1 MSSKYSLNVFNNLQ
15 KYYKRIMNSNNKL
28 PLGRWDLIY
37 DHRMQKRIDRA
48 NEDHCGPCGSMYM
61 QNTNVD
67 SINDVNY
74 SDKVGNIT
82 KNIPT
87 LSHYE
92 RKFGV

>member
-1 MSSKYSLNVFNNLQ
+1 
-15 KYYKRIMNSNNKL
+15 
-28 PLGRWDLIY
+28 
-37 DHRMQKRIDRA
+37 A

-61 QNTNVD
+61 QNTNFD
-67 SINDVNY
+67 NINDVNY